1 MTGGDVEEGKQVV
14 TVRDIVVRV
23 WKWTEYP
30 SVEAAGTYIRG
41 GRTFGWRGTC
51 RVNGNWIPLNTVQ
64 LEPTDGGEG
73 IRLTEEEKRLFAD
86 TIVAAVNARA
96 WA

>member
-1 MTGGDVEEGKQVV
+1 
-14 TVRDIVVRV
+14 
-23 WKWTEYP
+23 
-30 SVEAAGTYIRG
+30 VEAAGTYVRG

-51 RVNGNWIPLNTVQ
+51 RVNGNWTPLNTVQ
-64 LEPTDGGEG
+64 LEPTDGSED

-86 TIVAAVNARA
+86 AIVAVVNARA